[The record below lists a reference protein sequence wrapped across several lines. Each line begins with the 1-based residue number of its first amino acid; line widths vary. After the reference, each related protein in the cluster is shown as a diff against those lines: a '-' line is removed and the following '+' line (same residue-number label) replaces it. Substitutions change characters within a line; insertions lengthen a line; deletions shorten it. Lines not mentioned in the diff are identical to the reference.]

1 MYKFELLENDDNTP
15 LGKNTLNSKAIFYQR
30 SKYIDYNIKNTI
42 TELMESR
49 KDNSILYGFID
60 INTDGKNYGKINL
73 NNEYVVLDLTNT
85 SNNFSKLVGNNIIK
99 GPDFVL
105 NQAFKFIEEYN
116 IFLSTKNA
124 QNSPFKTLAIR
135 SMFVNHQTEYILSQ
149 EPLIEKFNTILNLEE
164 IRRKVVTEIDLFK
177 LVSDNMKLYVTK
189 TPVTKIGFVAS
200 KLYHE
205 SKTGMCI
212 NTLQNA
218 DNSDDRIK
226 YDQFI
231 SDPFFTLYVDIL
243 RQRGFVLDSN
253 SPWRF
258 FIDFNNEYTMQEL
271 KKYSINSIE
280 ELFKERYIRADKN
293 DINNLIDY
301 ILRFYLAF
309 SSKIKV
315 NTKLENCS
323 GNPKISFFKSNI
335 KTINRQQFIYSIGYI
350 NIIKLYLDLRLLENN
365 IKIEEVL
372 YNKIINRFIE
382 IKTYKTEDEAIF
394 FLNDTLRGL
403 TG

>member
-1 MYKFELLENDDNTP
+1 
-15 LGKNTLNSKAIFYQR
+15 
-30 SKYIDYNIKNTI
+30 
-42 TELMESR
+42 
-49 KDNSILYGFID
+49 
-60 INTDGKNYGKINL
+60 
-73 NNEYVVLDLTNT
+73 
-85 SNNFSKLVGNNIIK
+85 
-99 GPDFVL
+99 
-105 NQAFKFIEEYN
+105 
-116 IFLSTKNA
+116 
-124 QNSPFKTLAIR
+124 
-135 SMFVNHQTEYILSQ
+135 
-149 EPLIEKFNTILNLEE
+149 
-164 IRRKVVTEIDLFK
+164 
-177 LVSDNMKLYVTK
+177 
-189 TPVTKIGFVAS
+189 
-200 KLYHE
+200 
-205 SKTGMCI
+205 
-212 NTLQNA
+212 
-218 DNSDDRIK
+218 
-226 YDQFI
+226 
-231 SDPFFTLYVDIL
+231 
-243 RQRGFVLDSN
+243 
-253 SPWRF
+253 
-258 FIDFNNEYTMQEL
+258 MQEL